1 MKKIIFVG
9 NGILSLMTA
18 LRIIQRDQ
26 QIDITVIGPN
36 NREGCAS
43 VAAPAMLNS
52 YAELIRGSL
61 DTKIDRD
68 KFKISQLA
76 SLKWQTIF
84 DKLEEFNVSKPK
96 PEFGTYILN
105 NATTDKFDDD
115 NFNAIVDYL
124 EEFQE
129 EYEFV
134 NPNSIPGYSPTS
146 SGRAIR
152 AIYMKNE
159 GFVNSENVLDYLVD
173 YLKNKGVKFIDNKVS
188 KLNAKNNKI
197 ESVSLENGIELKAD
211 IFQLS
216 SGATFSKILDNSN
229 LGLNIQRVLYG
240 SGVAIEIKPREFNFT
255 NCIRTP
261 NRGLA
266 CGVYSAPRT
275 KDTIFVGA
283 SNYVSNYPL
292 ESGMLTSIESL
303 LKASMEQINS
313 SFYNAGFIGTKVGW
327 RPTTQDTYPLIGKV
341 SKYDN
346 FFIATGTK
354 RDGFHSSPVISE
366 FMTSL
371 ILNEKYEHEEYFSYF
386 VPEREIIKNI
396 SREKAIRDIVEH
408 QISAMYQHDFVPPKS
423 NMLNQYKEIL
433 EKEAIELHNKFG
445 AVEWGIPPELYGMYK
460 EGYLSFPDTQI
471 K

>member
-1 MKKIIFVG
+1 MKKIVFVG

-18 LRIIQRDQ
+18 LRIIQRNEKL
-26 QIDITVIGPN
+26 DITIIGPN

-43 VAAPAMLNS
+43 LAAPAMLNS

-61 DTKIDRD
+61 DTKIDRE

-76 SLKWQTIF
+76 SQKWKTIF
-84 DKLEEFNVSKPK
+84 DKLEEFNTPKPK
-96 PEFGTYILN
+96 PDFGTYILN

-134 NPNSIPGYSPTS
+134 DPNSIPGYNPTS

-152 AIYMKNE
+152 SIYMKNE
-159 GFVNSENVLDYLVD
+159 GFVNSESVLDYLVD
-173 YLKNKGVKFIDNKVS
+173 YLKNKDVKFIDNKVS
-188 KLNAKNNKI
+188 KFNAKNNKI
-197 ESVSLENGIELKAD
+197 VSVSLENGFELKAD

-216 SGATFSKILDNSN
+216 SGATFSRILDNSN
-229 LGLNIQRVLYG
+229 LGLKIQRVLYG

-255 NCIRTP
+255 KCIRTP

-275 KDTIFVGA
+275 TNSIFVGA
-283 SNYVSNYPL
+283 SNYVANYPL

-313 SFYNAGFIGTKVGW
+313 SFYNAGFMGTKVGW
-327 RPTTQDTYPLIGKV
+327 RPTTQDTYPLIGNV

-371 ILNEKYEHEEYFSYF
+371 IFNEKYEYEDYFSYF
-386 VPEREIIKNI
+386 IPEREIIKNI
-396 SREKAIRDIVEH
+396 SREKAITDIVEH

-423 NMLNQYKEIL
+423 NMINDYKNIL
-433 EKEAIELHNKFG
+433 RKEAEELHDKIKAFD
-445 AVEWGIPPELYGMYK
+445 WGIPPELYSLYK
-460 EGYLSFPDTQI
+460 DNHLTYDWDS
-471 K
+471 